1 MSRAG
6 LLAKLASVA
15 PPHGYTS
22 WPQASGARLLDLTR
36 PACERC
42 EGNRGLVARLEEWGQ
57 GGKVELSELGS
68 YSFMMRLLLRFSKP
82 LIISRWTLFRLT
94 RWSISRSWFLKL
106 TS

>member
-22 WPQASGARLLDLTR
+22 WPQASGARLLDITR

-42 EGNRGLVARLEEWGQ
+42 EGNRGLVASLEEWGQ
-57 GGKVELSELGS
+57 GSKVELSEVQCRVCESSLILPSSSPGIEHAILYTVS
-68 YSFMMRLLLRFSKP
+68 SCPLSESP
-82 LIISRWTLFRLT
+82 LIGL
-94 RWSISRSWFLKL
+94 
-106 TS
+106 